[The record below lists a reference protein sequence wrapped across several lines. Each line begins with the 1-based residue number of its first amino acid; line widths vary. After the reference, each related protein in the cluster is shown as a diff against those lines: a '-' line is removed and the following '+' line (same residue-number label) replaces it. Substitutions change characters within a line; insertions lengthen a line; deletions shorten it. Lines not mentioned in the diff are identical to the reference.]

1 MPIRIESVAHGGDG
15 IGRAE
20 GKVVFVRG
28 AVLGDLV
35 EVEIVESRERFDRAV
50 VAAVIEPS
58 QHRVEPPCPVFGR
71 CGGCAWQ
78 MASYP
83 AQLEWKRDV
92 VVSQLAHVGRLEA
105 EVGPALAV
113 GDPYRYRNRVDL
125 RTTGGKFALLEEAS
139 HTRVAIDDCLLVVE
153 PLRRLLNRLEPGD
166 NRRVTLRAGVTTDE
180 VVAIGSGP
188 GYTPTSAALIHEVV
202 GGVRFRISGKAFFQ
216 INTPGAEQLVQLV
229 ARALEQT
236 DRAGTLVDG
245 YAGGGLFAATVGSG
259 FDTVVAVESDPTAVS
274 DLTINCSSARVV
286 AVPVE
291 EAFERLPAR
300 VEAVVVDP
308 PRQGLGRV
316 VVEGIVARSPS
327 VVVSVS
333 CDPASAARDSRLLVD
348 AGYSLDWVQPV
359 DLFPQTPHIETVSR
373 FSR

>member
-1 MPIRIESVAHGGDG
+1 VDVVAFLERLNLFDILIAFFVAGFF
-15 IGRAE
+15 
-20 GKVVFVRG
+20 VVGYIQGTLRR
-28 AVLGDLV
+28 VLG
-35 EVEIVESRERFDRAV
+35 
-50 VAAVIEPS
+50 
-58 QHRVEPPCPVFGR
+58 
-71 CGGCAWQ
+71 
-78 MASYP
+78 
-83 AQLEWKRDV
+83 
-92 VVSQLAHVGRLEA
+92 LAI
-105 EVGPALAV
+105 
-113 GDPYRYRNRVDL
+113 
-125 RTTGGKFALLEEAS
+125 ALLS
-139 HTRVAIDDCLLVVE
+139 LLVALNLRD
-153 PLRRLLNRLEPGD
+153 PLGAWLAQYWTQLPRPYVYMLAFGGSALTIYLAGSIAAQTFYRKT
-166 NRRVTLRAGVTTDE
+166 TLFTKATVVDE
-180 VVAIGSGP
+180 
-188 GYTPTSAALIHEVV
+188 LV

-216 INTPGAEQLVQLV
+216 INTAGAEQLVQLV

-236 DRAGTLVDG
+236 DRTGTLVDG